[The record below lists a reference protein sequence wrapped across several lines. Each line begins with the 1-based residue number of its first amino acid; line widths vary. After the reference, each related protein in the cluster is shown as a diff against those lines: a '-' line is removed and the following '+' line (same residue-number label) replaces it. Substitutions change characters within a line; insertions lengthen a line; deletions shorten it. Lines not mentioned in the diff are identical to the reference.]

1 MENGGVFNT
10 YNQIKPV
17 NKDITLVFSP
27 SSNITKY
34 SYTIYKDG
42 KSFSTVNV
50 SNNKPT
56 DIVLDDTGNYQVS
69 VVCTDK
75 LGKNYNVNSGVYLID
90 KEPPVLT
97 MAKSHVTI
105 NKGEEFDVTDGVQ
118 ASDNHDGELTTS
130 IKTSDVNLGEVGTHE
145 IIYTVSDE
153 AGNVATKS
161 MTVTVNSFENNL
173 FILQIVIVALL
184 FLLIFPIL
192 RMRKTFRLEKRID
205 PFTLEP
211 TKGYNISIFDRL
223 YTLYNRMNGAILK
236 FFDKSEFAKKYANR
250 LDKYS
255 NISALHNSGGEIFAG
270 KILLSLLFVV
280 IAAVATTIQ
289 FKLISAYE
297 IIIPLVVGFFVFDIL
312 YFIKYKAYRI
322 KMENDLLAAIIVM
335 NNAFKYGRS
344 ISQAIDIAG
353 EEVPGEIGREF
364 KKMGLELSYGLGIDV
379 IFKRFSSRVNLDEVN
394 YLTASL
400 TILNKTGGN
409 ITKVFDAIE
418 KTLFNKQKLRLELK
432 SLTGS
437 SKIIV
442 YVLFAVPFLFILFVS
457 LINPTYFMPFVTTKL
472 GIILLIG
479 MIVYYIIFI
488 ICVRKIMKVVI

>member
-1 MENGGVFNT
+1 MENGGVFNIN
-10 YNQIKPV
+10 NQVKPV

-42 KSFSTVNV
+42 KAFSTVNV
-50 SNNKPT
+50 SNNKPSN
-56 DIVLDDTGNYQVS
+56 IVLDDTGNYQVS
-69 VVCTDK
+69 VVCTDN

-97 MAKSHVTI
+97 VSKSSVTI
-105 NKGEEFDVTDGVQ
+105 NKGDEFDITDGVS
-118 ASDNHDGELTTS
+118 AKDNHDGELTTS
-130 IKTSDVNLGEVGTHE
+130 IKTNDVNLDEVGSHE
-145 IIYTVSDE
+145 VIYTVSDE

-161 MTVTVNSFENNL
+161 VMVNVNSFDNNL
-173 FILQIVIVALL
+173 FLLQIVIVALL
-184 FLLIFPIL
+184 LLLIVPIL
-192 RMRKTFRLEKRID
+192 KMRKTFKLEKRID
-205 PFTLEP
+205 PFTLES
-211 TKGYNISIFDRL
+211 TKGYTISVFDRL
-223 YTLYNRMNGAILK
+223 FTLYNRMNGAVLK
-236 FFDKSEFAKKYANR
+236 FFDKSEFAKKYANK

-255 NISALHNSGGEIFAG
+255 NISALHNSGAEIFAG
-270 KILLSLLFVV
+270 KVLLALLFVV
-280 IAAVATTIQ
+280 LAAVATTIQ
-289 FKLISAYE
+289 FKIMSAYE

-312 YFIKYKAYRI
+312 YFIKYKAYRVKI
-322 KMENDLLAAIIVM
+322 ENDLLAAIIVM
-335 NNAFKYGRS
+335 NNAFKSGRS
-344 ISQAIDIAG
+344 ITQAIDIAG

-379 IFKRFSSRVNLDEVN
+379 IFKRFASRINLEEVN

-418 KTLFNKQKLRLELK
+418 KTMFNKQKLRLELK

-479 MIVYYIIFI
+479 MIIYYIIFI